1 MRAAG
6 ETGPGA
12 ERASAGRGTRP
23 EDQRPSS
30 CLPAPRLGYLREP
43 ILFCLRLSGGR
54 PPPPFL
60 ENPNKMY
67 L

>member
-1 MRAAG
+1 MRQ
-6 ETGPGA
+6 GPVQTEPLQGGA
-12 ERASAGRGTRP
+12 LGLRISGLHPAS
-23 EDQRPSS
+23 
-30 CLPAPRLGYLREP
+30 LPLVRLGYLREP